1 MSATTLLRSRALRKP
16 AGTPPFV
23 LFTGGKGG
31 VGKSILAA
39 NAAVALA
46 SRGHRVL
53 LADLDLG
60 LADLDVLLRLS
71 FEHTIEDALLGRA
84 RFADC
89 VVEGPGGVR
98 VLGGSSGTAAMG
110 RLHDDERAKLLAGLF
125 ELSRGHDVVI
135 ADGAAG
141 IGPEVLETCALADHV
156 LVVTTPEPT
165 ALTDAYGLV
174 KALHQ
179 ASVEHGRDVPTPEI
193 VVNQSRSVEEAE
205 HAAAKLRSVC
215 ERFLARSPRTAGW
228 MPASTAVARSAALQ
242 QPFALAT
249 SDGLATGQLARF
261 VARIERLALGAARA
275 PVAQGKGTH
284 GR

>member
-1 MSATTLLRSRALRKP
+1 MNATTLERARAAKKP
-16 AGTPPFV
+16 AGTPPLV

-31 VGKSILAA
+31 VGKSLLAA

-60 LADLDVLLRLS
+60 LADLDVLLRLRC
-71 FEHTIEDALLGRA
+71 ERTLEDALAGRV

-89 VVEGPGGVR
+89 VVDGPGGVR
-98 VLGGSSGTAAMG
+98 VLGGSSGTPSMG
-110 RLHDDERAKLLAGLF
+110 RLDDDERAKLFEGLF
-125 ELSRGHDVVI
+125 DVSREHDVVI

-141 IGPEVLETCALADHV
+141 IGPEVLESCALADHV
-156 LVVTTPEPT
+156 LVVTTPEPA
-165 ALTDAYGLV
+165 ALTDAYGLI

-179 ASVEHGRDVPTPEI
+179 ETVEHGRDVPTPEL
-193 VVNQSRSVEEAE
+193 VVNQARSVEDAE
-205 HAAAKLRSVC
+205 HAAAKLRTVC

-228 MPASTAVARSAALQ
+228 MPASTAIARSAALQ
-242 QPFALAT
+242 QPFALAAT
-249 SDGLATGQLARF
+249 DGLASGQLARL
-261 VARIERLALGAARA
+261 VARLERLCLGAVRTQA
-275 PVAQGKGTH
+275 PQAKRTH